1 VSCSKKKKRRKL
13 PLCWTREMASNCR
26 PSLQQPAGASV
37 QPPPSNVSH
46 KAERGRRGKKEKDL
60 FLPQTVKQTNKQRRL
75 SLAVSCP
82 LVLLSCCL
90 LAVILIVAFCALIW
104 IGLVI
109 LLLHLLVG
117 EIENSN

>member
-1 VSCSKKKKRRKL
+1 
-13 PLCWTREMASNCR
+13 
-26 PSLQQPAGASV
+26 
-37 QPPPSNVSH
+37 VSH